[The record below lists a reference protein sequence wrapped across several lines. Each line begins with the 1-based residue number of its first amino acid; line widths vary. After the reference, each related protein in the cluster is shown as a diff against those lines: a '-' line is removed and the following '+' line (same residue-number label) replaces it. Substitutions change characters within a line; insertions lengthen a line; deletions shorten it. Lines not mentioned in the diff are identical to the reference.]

1 MLNCRNVIYQKTE
14 DEGGV
19 FATHK
24 MARKGGIA
32 PVQTGIIL
40 DQQTELPL
48 KWMAP
53 ESIERSM
60 YSEKSDVWSFGITIW
75 EVMTRAITPYATVDA
90 IYIIEYLKSEW

>member
-1 MLNCRNVIYQKTE
+1 MYENKDKVGDFGLSRDLHERDYYRS
-14 DEGGV
+14 G
-19 FATHK
+19 
-24 MARKGGIA
+24 
-32 PVQTGIIL
+32 
-40 DQQTELPL
+40 QQTELPL

-75 EVMTRAITPYATVDA
+75 EVMTRAIAPYATVDA